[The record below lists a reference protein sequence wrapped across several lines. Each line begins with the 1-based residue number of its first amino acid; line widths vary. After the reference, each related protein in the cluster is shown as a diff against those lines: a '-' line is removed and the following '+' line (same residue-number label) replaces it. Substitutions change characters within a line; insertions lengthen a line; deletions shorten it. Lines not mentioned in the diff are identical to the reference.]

1 MPDAM
6 NALVC
11 SSVSRAGIP
20 LPVATSIGSQRRTLV
35 AVPFPPVSRRVVT
48 STRRVGIAAAL
59 GRDDALSSGP
69 LSRLHRRVASVIA
82 RATGDG
88 EEKVS
93 ESSAV
98 TVDTAGAPGLWYGR
112 ALLIFVAAAYGSLSV
127 AFKYVYSLPGPPSA
141 GTIGAVR
148 GVIAALCFIP
158 MIMNAKKGG
167 MEEGSMNIN
176 TEEGKKKFWL
186 AAGELALWNLLA
198 QGCCNVALLFTAAT
212 RVSFL
217 TQASIAFTPVLC
229 VMSGDRV
236 AGITWVGCL
245 LALAGVVALGFD
257 GGGSAAAAA
266 SSVGLNLGDII
277 ALIGAAAYSL
287 YIFRIGAF
295 AKDGLPGNMTQAW
308 KTVILAVL
316 YCVWA
321 AFDVAKFLT
330 AAPGTV
336 AAPWA
341 GWTNPLAWGVLAF
354 TAIVPGYLADVCQA
368 KGQESVSASESQ
380 VLLAGEPLFAAVFGL
395 VLLGETLGF
404 MGLVGGAGL
413 VVGAILCGV
422 DDGSEKSD

>member
-35 AVPFPPVSRRVVT
+35 AVPLPPVSRRVVT

-88 EEKVS
+88 EEKIS

-158 MIMNAKKGG
+158 
-167 MEEGSMNIN
+167 
-176 TEEGKKKFWL
+176 
-186 AAGELALWNLLA
+186 
-198 QGCCNVALLFTAAT
+198 
-212 RVSFL
+212 R
-217 TQASIAFTPVLC
+217 
-229 VMSGDRV
+229 
-236 AGITWVGCL
+236 
-245 LALAGVVALGFD
+245 
-257 GGGSAAAAA
+257 
-266 SSVGLNLGDII
+266 
-277 ALIGAAAYSL
+277 
-287 YIFRIGAF
+287 
-295 AKDGLPGNMTQAW
+295 
-308 KTVILAVL
+308 
-316 YCVWA
+316 
-321 AFDVAKFLT
+321 
-330 AAPGTV
+330 
-336 AAPWA
+336 
-341 GWTNPLAWGVLAF
+341 
-354 TAIVPGYLADVCQA
+354 
-368 KGQESVSASESQ
+368 
-380 VLLAGEPLFAAVFGL
+380 
-395 VLLGETLGF
+395 
-404 MGLVGGAGL
+404 
-413 VVGAILCGV
+413 
-422 DDGSEKSD
+422 